1 MPEAGEEEEG
11 RERDGTDKVMSK
23 SLYQV
28 VVHDSMSPTSQDAG
42 AVGVAG
48 GAGVIFP
55 MSASQVFGVVT
66 SDLGRALCQCTTT
79 AHSEVESIAS
89 KRERACVWG
98 GGNQNNKGDQ
108 HEEKNVSVDVGYIP
122 CQFYARVV
130 GGWGGRGGGRVLTM
144 AATVTVTPS
153 PRKHTHT
160 QTVKAF

>member
-98 GGNQNNKGDQ
+98 GETKITKVINTRKRMSALMWAISLANFMRGWWVDGGD
-108 HEEKNVSVDVGYIP
+108 E
-122 CQFYARVV
+122 
-130 GGWGGRGGGRVLTM
+130 GGDE
-144 AATVTVTPS
+144 
-153 PRKHTHT
+153 
-160 QTVKAF
+160 F